1 MAQGEVIQLLKK
13 YIEVLRGEG
22 ISVSKAF
29 LYGSYCDNS
38 ASEESDI
45 DVLLVSDGFDNSN
58 DILVGK
64 VWRLTSKVNSRIEP
78 ILIGT
83 DNFENSDGSP
93 LITKIK
99 ETGIKIV

>member
-1 MAQGEVIQLLKK
+1 MAQREVIQVLKK
-13 YIEVLRGEG
+13 YIEILRAEG
-22 ISVSKAF
+22 ISVNKAF
-29 LYGSYCDNS
+29 LYGSYSDNS

-45 DVLLVSDGFDNSN
+45 DVLLVSDGFEKSD
-58 DILVGK
+58 DRLVGK

-93 LITKIK
+93 LISKIK
-99 ETGIKIV
+99 ETGIKIA

>member
-29 LYGSYCDNS
+29 LYGSYSDNS

-58 DILVGK
+58 DNLVGK

-99 ETGIKIV
+99 KTGIKIA

>member
-13 YIEVLRGEG
+13 YIEILRTEG

-29 LYGSYCDNS
+29 LYGSYSDNS
-38 ASEESDI
+38 ASEDSDI
-45 DVLLVSDGFDNSN
+45 DVLLVSDGFEESN
-58 DILVGK
+58 DRLVGK

-83 DNFENSDGSP
+83 KNYENSETSP
-93 LITKIK
+93 LITKVK
-99 ETGIKIV
+99 QSGIQIV